1 MEYSTSLGRF
11 MILSFF
17 SEGLSSLSPT
27 TSLVPSL
34 SFPSTSPSFTASSIS
49 NFLTMEKIKK
59 YSYRQLKNCKWPG
72 RMASNNVY
80 GHTPSQ
86 FAVNLH
92 YGS

>member
-80 GHTPSQ
+80 GHTTSQ